1 MQISDSDSAYL
12 ACRSLCDGLVA
23 AGVTDAVV
31 SPGSRSMPLALTVD
45 ATPALRTWI
54 RIDERSAAHFAVGLA
69 KGPRRPTLL
78 VCTSGTA
85 AANYLPAVVEAHYS
99 GVPLIVV
106 TADRPP
112 ELRDWGAGQTI
123 DQHSLYGSHV
133 RWFAETPVASEL
145 PPVQAQRW
153 FGLAAAR
160 AVAEATGA
168 RSGPVH
174 LNVPFR
180 EPLEPIAV
188 GPDDMHAP
196 AAVDA
201 VVPDDMDARAAGPV
215 TSHPAQITQR
225 RHPQPELGVPGATQ
239 LLADFGAAYE
249 RGVVVAGPLDDGE
262 CWAEAVA
269 EFCRRTGWPLLAEP
283 CSQLRRE
290 LDGVVVTNHHDLL
303 SRTDWADA
311 EAPEAVLRV
320 GGAPTCQPLRLWIE
334 RHRPAFALVDPGGT
348 WSDAS
353 FTVSLH
359 VRGGPASLAEAAEQL
374 ADRSN
379 GWAGRWAVADCAAAM
394 AIDGVLDGEPLAE
407 AGVARQLGRS
417 LAAGHALYVSN
428 SMPVRDVDSYLRA
441 RSEPIRVYAS
451 RGASGIDGVISAA
464 AGVAASGMPTT
475 LLIGDLAFRHDLGGL
490 VAIFDQAEAAAID
503 LTVVV
508 VDNGGGTI
516 FSFLPAHGVVDADA
530 FERVLTTPPIGKSA
544 VLASS
549 LANALSIEHLAAAS
563 SQELHQLLSSP
574 RSGSGVRVV
583 TIDIDADANRAQ
595 HRRLADAVAK
605 ALQSLL

>member
-1 MQISDSDSAYL
+1 MQISGSDSAYL
-12 ACRSLCDGLVA
+12 ACRSLCNGLVA

-45 ATPALRTWI
+45 ATPGLRTWI

-69 KGPRRPTLL
+69 KGSRRPTLL
-78 VCTSGTA
+78 VCTSGSA

-145 PPVQAQRW
+145 PPGQAQRW
-153 FGLAAAR
+153 FGLLAAR
-160 AVAEATGA
+160 AVGEATGA
-168 RSGPVH
+168 RLGPVH

-180 EPLEPIAV
+180 EPLEPV
-188 GPDDMHAP
+188 
-196 AAVDA
+196 A
-201 VVPDDMDARAAGPV
+201 VVPDGLDARAAGPV
-215 TSHPAQITQR
+215 TS
-225 RHPQPELGVPGATQ
+225 QPESLVAAATNELADLGAVDA
-239 LLADFGAAYE
+239 LADFGAAHE
-249 RGVVVAGPLDDGE
+249 RGVVVAGPLDDGD
-262 CWAEAVA
+262 CWVEAVA
-269 EFCRRTGWPLLAEP
+269 AFCRRTGWPLLAEP

-303 SRTDWADA
+303 LRTSWADA

-320 GGAPTCQPLRLWIE
+320 GGAPTCKPLRLWVE
-334 RHRPAFALVDPGGT
+334 RHRPALALVDPGGT

-359 VRGGPASLAEAAEQL
+359 VTTGPSSLAEAAARI

-379 GWAGRWAVADCAAAM
+379 GWAGRWSMADGAARV
-394 AIDGVLDGEPLAE
+394 AIDEVLDSEPLAE

-428 SMPVRDVDSYLRA
+428 SMPVRDVDSYMRTRA
-441 RSEPIRVYAS
+441 EPTRVYAS

-464 AGVAASGMPTT
+464 AGVAASGVPTT

-490 VAIFDQAEAAAID
+490 VAIFDQAGAAAIH

-516 FSFLPAHGVVDADA
+516 FSFLPANGVVDADA
-530 FERVLTTPPIGKSA
+530 FERVLTTPPNRSSA
-544 VLASS
+544 VLAGS
-549 LANALSIEHLAAAS
+549 LAQALDIEHHMAATS
-563 SQELHQLLSSP
+563 LELHQLLSSP
-574 RSGSGVRVV
+574 RSGLGVRVV

-595 HRRLADAVAK
+595 HRRLADAVAR
-605 ALQSLL
+605 ALASLR